1 MAITGAIIAGVGLA
15 TSVVGAHKQNT
26 QAEKIAG
33 QQQIARGEQKAA
45 NAAQAAQE
53 RRNQIREE
61 RVRRAKILQA
71 SENTG
76 VSGSSGET
84 GAIGGMS
91 TALSSNI
98 GANLGSIQRAN
109 TLSDVSQNIANFEGA
124 FRQAQQQQ
132 QMGNQLFSMGT
143 SIFGAAGGFGAN
155 TPSAGASTSTFTSGF
170 GTSGI
175 GTK

>member
-1 MAITGAIIAGVGLA
+1 MGIEIAIALMAVGAT
-15 TSVVGAHKQNT
+15 TSVIGAHKQNT

-53 RRNQIREE
+53 RRNQVREE

-71 SENTG
+71 SESTG
-76 VSGSSGET
+76 VAGSSGEI

-143 SIFGAAGGFGAN
+143 SIFGASGGFGAN
-155 TPSAGASTSTFTSGF
+155 TPPSGTSNTFTSGF